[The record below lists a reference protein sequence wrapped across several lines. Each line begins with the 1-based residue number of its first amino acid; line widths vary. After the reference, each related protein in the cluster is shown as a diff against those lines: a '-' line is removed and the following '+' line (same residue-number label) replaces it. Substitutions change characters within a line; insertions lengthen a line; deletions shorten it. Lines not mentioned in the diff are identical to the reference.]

1 MKENVASIVSKALSP
16 KIADMGYELY
26 EVEYSKKQNGMN
38 LTLFITKGEESITL
52 ADCEK
57 VHKMADL
64 ELDVLNPT
72 NDAPYYLNV
81 SSVGLDKPLRT
92 DKDFVRAMGKAVE
105 IKLFTPFMSKKEY
118 EGNLSS
124 FDEENITIES
134 DGTTAV
140 LPRKNVALCKFHID
154 F

>member
-1 MKENVASIVSKALSP
+1 
-16 KIADMGYELY
+16 MGYELY

-92 DKDFVRAMGKAVE
+92 DKDFVRAMGKEVE